1 MIDCDEVAV
10 RLMDYAMDDLDDD
23 GCAAVDEHL
32 HACPQCQQMVD
43 EYRSVSDM
51 VCEAMEFHL
60 SDEDQ
65 AALDAAVLSAVA
77 KSA

>member
-1 MIDCDEVAV
+1 MINCNEVAV

-23 GCAAVDEHL
+23 GRAAVDEHL
-32 HACPQCQQMVD
+32 HACPRCQQVVD

-51 VCEAMEFHL
+51 VCEAMEIHL

-65 AALDAAVLSAVA
+65 AALDASILAAVA